1 MSETG
6 IDVMSSGDESDAEPM
21 YMDMLEDIR
30 VRSQS
35 NPSIN
40 RREAHYKTSDCFKQS
55 RPEWK
60 GALLSMQNMGK
71 GLQKLLKTVVN
82 EISEALPILGESGS
96 EVSHLIPEPRN
107 FEEVKILPED
117 IRKHWLKE
125 NLNYIN
131 NLINNQT
138 F

>member
-71 GLQKLLKTVVN
+71 GLQKLLRLLLMKFQKHYQFLVNQSQKFLTSFQNLEIFQKQPDYQKTPGN
-82 EISEALPILGESGS
+82 IG
-96 EVSHLIPEPRN
+96 
-107 FEEVKILPED
+107 
-117 IRKHWLKE
+117 
-125 NLNYIN
+125 
-131 NLINNQT
+131 
-138 F
+138 